1 MHAALL
7 ISSLVAFFATA
18 VSSTALTYKLP
29 AHEKSCFFASVEQ
42 RGPKIAFYFAV
53 QSGGS
58 FDIDYEVVGPG
69 EKVIVD
75 GSKDR
80 QADFVFTANEVG
92 EYRFCFNNEMSTFA
106 EKIIDFEIAVE
117 NEESRA
123 KIPSKQGTP
132 PEQTSVLEESI
143 LKLSS
148 QLSTINRN
156 QKYFRT
162 RENRNFSTVR
172 STERRIFNF
181 SIIESCMMIT
191 MAGLQVFIVRF
202 FFQGAR
208 KGECR
213 GVWMVWMA
221 ARGRLANT
229 TQDMCKRCYDGLLAA
244 LACGSAGMDCIIST
258 MQVNFIFDVWVGHW
272 TFLHLKLLP
281 QNPMWLFC
289 ATMSATYE
297 PRCCGEEHR
306 PQHRSHIGRQRKRGG
321 QRASND
327 L

>member
-1 MHAALL
+1 MHVALL
-7 ISSLVAFFATA
+7 LSSLVAIFATA

-29 AHEKSCFFASVEQ
+29 ANEKSCFFAHVNQ
-42 RGPKIAFYFAV
+42 KGAKVAFYFAV

-58 FDIDYEVVGPG
+58 FDIDYEVVGPNEYSIMEG
-69 EKVIVD
+69 AKE
-75 GSKDR
+75 R
-80 QADFVFTANEVG
+80 QGDFVFTANNPG

-117 NEESRA
+117 NEEARA
-123 KIPSKQGTP
+123 KLPSKQGTS
-132 PEQTSVLEESI
+132 PEQTSVLEESL

-181 SIIESCMMIT
+181 SIIESVMMIT

-208 KGECR
+208 KGY
-213 GVWMVWMA
+213 V
-221 ARGRLANT
+221 
-229 TQDMCKRCYDGLLAA
+229 
-244 LACGSAGMDCIIST
+244 
-258 MQVNFIFDVWVGHW
+258 
-272 TFLHLKLLP
+272 
-281 QNPMWLFC
+281 
-289 ATMSATYE
+289 
-297 PRCCGEEHR
+297 
-306 PQHRSHIGRQRKRGG
+306 
-321 QRASND
+321 
-327 L
+327 